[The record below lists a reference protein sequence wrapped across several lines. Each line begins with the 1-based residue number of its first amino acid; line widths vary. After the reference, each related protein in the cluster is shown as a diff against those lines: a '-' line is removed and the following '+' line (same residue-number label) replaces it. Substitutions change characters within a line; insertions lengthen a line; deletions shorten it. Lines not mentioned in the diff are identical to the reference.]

1 MRLPIIAALV
11 ASLVLTACGGSR
23 SPTGNDVQVTGV
35 GPADIVVGGST
46 ATFTMTV
53 TNIGGNTATD
63 VKLVDTVGNQLALT
77 EITCVAAGG
86 AVCPDAPSVVML
98 VGSIPVGG
106 SLTFTVKAT
115 VATSANGP
123 ITNTMAATSTVVA
136 DDTNRLNNSATAQG
150 TAQSLTSFGV
160 VQTAPA
166 TVAGGSTTAF
176 TAVVSNPSS
185 AAATNITI
193 TETLSRGYAVT
204 VSCTASSG
212 ATCPTTLGATM
223 TLASLPAGRF
233 LTITYLF
240 AVPGADRGDI
250 VNVVTV
256 TSDNDTQTDNNT
268 SSATIVAGDSM
279 SGAYKVYAANGQQ
292 YDLTIDFDAL
302 SYTMSS
308 ANLPP
313 VPSGFTADSSAGGYT
328 VSGNSRFRTADNL
341 IVGGHDF
348 GTGVLPYVA
357 ARTFVMAGSG
367 TYNLATRNVSTT
379 GATSHAG
386 TARITGNVLQV
397 CQVDAAVMTTQE
409 CGSALKNYP
418 LTVSGNEFTGIETSS
433 GEVFTF
439 RLARVGDATI
449 LLSAR
454 PATDGSQQFRIG
466 LPDSAG
472 LIGGTLSG
480 SSTNGDWI
488 SVAMTPSSYAYIGG
502 SVSESLQLQVTTTVG
517 PFAMIPDIQIGFPYT
532 YAHYVLQASPLAVM
546 VGTFGGTANG
556 LLQVSLP

>member
-1 MRLPIIAALV
+1 MRVPIIAALV

-46 ATFTMTV
+46 ATFKMTV
-53 TNIGGNTATD
+53 TNVGGNTATD
-63 VKLVDTVGNQLALT
+63 VKLVNSVGNQLALT

-86 AVCPDAPSVVML
+86 ALCPDAPSVVMTI
-98 VGSIPVGG
+98 GSMAEGS

-115 VATSANGP
+115 VATSANGT
-123 ITNTMAATSTVVA
+123 ITNTMAATVA

-160 VQTAPA
+160 TQTAPA

-176 TAVVSNPSS
+176 TAVVSNPGS
-185 AAATNITI
+185 AAANNITI

-204 VSCTASSG
+204 VACTASSG
-212 ATCPTTLGATM
+212 ATCPTTLGPTM

-233 LTITYLF
+233 LTITYLIT
-240 AVPGADRGDI
+240 VPSTDRGDI

-256 TSDNDTQTDNNT
+256 TSDSDTQTDNNT

-313 VPSGFTADSSAGGYT
+313 VPSSFNADSSAGGYT
-328 VSGNSRFRTADNL
+328 VSGNTRFRTADNL

-348 GTGVLPYVA
+348 GSGVLPYVA
-357 ARTFVMAGSG
+357 ARTFVTAAGAG
-367 TYNLATRNVSTT
+367 TFNLATRNVSPA
-379 GATSHAG
+379 GASSHAG
-386 TARITGNVLQV
+386 TATISGNVLQV
-397 CQVDAAVMTTQE
+397 CQVDDVVETTRE
-409 CGSALKNYP
+409 CGSALKNYT
-418 LTVSGNEFTGIETSS
+418 LTASGNEFTGIETTS
-433 GEVFTF
+433 GEAFTF

-466 LPDSAG
+466 LPDAAG

-488 SVAMTPSSYAYIGG
+488 SVAMTASSYAYVGG
-502 SVSESLQLQVTTTVG
+502 SLSESLQLQVTTNVG
-517 PFAMIPDIQIGFPYT
+517 PFAMLPDIQPGFPYGS
-532 YAHYVLQASPLAVM
+532 AHYVLQASPLAVM

>member
-11 ASLVLTACGGSR
+11 AAFVLTACGGSR

-53 TNIGGNTATD
+53 TNVGGNTATD
-63 VKLVDTVGNQLALT
+63 VKLVNSVGNQLALT

-86 AVCPDAPSVVML
+86 AVCPDAPSVVMTIGSMPEGSSL
-98 VGSIPVGG
+98 VV
-106 SLTFTVKAT
+106 TVKAT
-115 VATSANGP
+115 VATSANGT
-123 ITNTMAATSTVVA
+123 ITNTMVATVS

-166 TVAGGSTTAF
+166 TVAAGSTTAF
-176 TAVVSNPSS
+176 TAVVSNPGS

-212 ATCPTTLGATM
+212 ATCPTTLGPTM

-233 LTITYLF
+233 LTITYLIT
-240 AVPGADRGDI
+240 VPSADRGDI

-268 SSATIVAGDSM
+268 SSATIIAGDSM
-279 SGAYKVYAANGQQ
+279 SGAYTVYAANGQQ

-313 VPSGFTADSSAGGYT
+313 VSRSFTADASAGGYT

-357 ARTFVMAGSG
+357 ARTFVTAGAG

-386 TARITGNVLQV
+386 TARISGNVLQV
-397 CQVDAAVMTTQE
+397 CQVDAAVITTQE
-409 CGSALKNYP
+409 CGSAMKNYT
-418 LTVSGNEFTGIETSS
+418 LTVSGNEFTGSETSS

-439 RLARVGDATI
+439 RLARVGNATI

-472 LIGGTLSG
+472 LLGGTLSG

-488 SVAMTPSSYAYIGG
+488 SVTMTPSSYAYLGG
-502 SVSESLQLQVTTTVG
+502 SLSESLQLQVTTTVG
-517 PFAMIPDIQIGFPYT
+517 PFAMIPDIQPGFPYGS
-532 YAHYVLQASPLAVM
+532 AHYVLQASPLAVM
-546 VGTFGGTANG
+546 VGDFGGTANG

>member
-11 ASLVLTACGGSR
+11 ASLVLAACGGSR
-23 SPTGNDVQVTGV
+23 SPTGNDVLVTGV
-35 GPADIVVGGST
+35 GPTDIVVGGST

-53 TNIGGNTATD
+53 TNVGGNTATD
-63 VKLVDTVGNQLALT
+63 VKLVNSVGNQLALT
-77 EITCVAAGG
+77 EITCAAAGG
-86 AVCPDAPSVVML
+86 AVCPDAPSVVMTIGSMPEGSSL
-98 VGSIPVGG
+98 V
-106 SLTFTVKAT
+106 FTVKAT
-115 VATSANGP
+115 VATSANGT
-123 ITNTMAATSTVVA
+123 ITNTMVATVT

-160 VQTAPA
+160 AQTAPA
-166 TVAGGSTTAF
+166 TVAAGSTTAF
-176 TAVVSNPSS
+176 TAVVSNPGS

-193 TETLSRGYAVT
+193 TETLSRGYPVT

-212 ATCPTTLGATM
+212 ATCPTTLGPFM

-233 LTITYLF
+233 LTLTYLIT
-240 AVPGADRGDI
+240 VPSADRGDI
-250 VNVVTV
+250 VNVVSV

-313 VPSGFTADSSAGGYT
+313 VPSSFTADSSAGGYT
-328 VSGNSRFRTADNL
+328 VSGNTRFRTADNM

-348 GTGVLPYVA
+348 GAGVLPYVA
-357 ARTFVMAGSG
+357 ARTFVTAAGAG

-386 TARITGNVLQV
+386 TARISGNVLQV
-397 CQVDAAVMTTQE
+397 CQVDDVVETTQE

-418 LTVSGNEFTGIETSS
+418 LTVSGNEFTGIETTS
-433 GEVFTF
+433 GEVFAF

-449 LLSAR
+449 LLSAL
-454 PATDGSQQFRIG
+454 PATDGSLQFRIG

-472 LIGGTLSG
+472 LIGGSLSG

-488 SVAMTPSSYAYIGG
+488 TIAMTPSSYAYIGATL
-502 SVSESLQLQVTTTVG
+502 SESLQLQVTTTVG
-517 PFAMIPDIQIGFPYT
+517 PFAMLPDILPGFPYSS
-532 YAHYVLQASPLAVM
+532 AHYVLQASPLAVM
-546 VGTFGGTANG
+546 VGTFGGPANG